1 VRPLWPFADILQ
13 RTHHGRSTCCRLPHA
28 IYSVLLPCISD
39 ACRSIGSL
47 KYKHH
52 FGLES
57 FSNPAEHWILQA
69 SLTHSMSDALFALS
83 FVSAFNALAL
93 AAQGSR
99 GIGFVG
105 DLFGSVGTASCIGF
119 SFSKFPLS
127 THPTRP
133 RARSTANG
141 HFIFASRHAGFRRTA
156 FCRIALATLAV
167 K

>member
-1 VRPLWPFADILQ
+1 
-13 RTHHGRSTCCRLPHA
+13 
-28 IYSVLLPCISD
+28 
-39 ACRSIGSL
+39 L

>member
-1 VRPLWPFADILQ
+1 
-13 RTHHGRSTCCRLPHA
+13 
-28 IYSVLLPCISD
+28 
-39 ACRSIGSL
+39 L
-47 KYKHH
+47 KYKHY

-57 FSNPAEHWILQA
+57 FSNPAEHWFLQA

-93 AAQGSR
+93 AVQGSR

>member
-1 VRPLWPFADILQ
+1 
-13 RTHHGRSTCCRLPHA
+13 
-28 IYSVLLPCISD
+28 
-39 ACRSIGSL
+39 L

-93 AAQGSR
+93 AVQGSR

-105 DLFGSVGTASCIGF
+105 DLFDSVGTASCIGF
-119 SFSKFPLS
+119 FFRNFRSPHIRRDREQEAQRMAISFLLPVMQGSGARILP
-127 THPTRP
+127 H
-133 RARSTANG
+133 RARNAGGKING
-141 HFIFASRHAGFRRTA
+141 LKRKVADVLIS
-156 FCRIALATLAV
+156 IAA
-167 K
+167 

>member
-1 VRPLWPFADILQ
+1 M
-13 RTHHGRSTCCRLPHA
+13 
-28 IYSVLLPCISD
+28 
-39 ACRSIGSL
+39 

-93 AAQGSR
+93 AVQGSR

-133 RARSTANG
+133 RARSAANAISFLLPVMQG
-141 HFIFASRHAGFRRTA
+141 SGARILPHRARNAGGKINGLKRKVA
-156 FCRIALATLAV
+156 DVLISIAA
-167 K
+167 